1 MKKRELVILG
11 AGPAGLT
18 AAIYARRA
26 DLDALVIEKGLP
38 GGQIRITAEIENWPG
53 LISSTGVGLADS
65 LRRHAEH
72 FKTDFLTAEIKS
84 LRLDGARKIVSTT
97 AGEVEAEAVIVA
109 TGASFRRLGC
119 PGEDKFIGCGVSF
132 CAVCDAEFFVDETV
146 AVVGGGNTAVE
157 EAMYLTRFAEKVYI
171 IHRRN
176 EFRAD
181 PLVRRRAAKN
191 EKLVPVLDSV
201 VEAIEGGDLVERVLV
216 RNVKSGTVTPLE
228 VAGVF
233 MFVGTR
239 PQVEFLDNR
248 LERREGGWLVTDQRL
263 VTSEPGIFAAG
274 DVRDTPLRQVVT
286 AAADGA
292 LAAMS
297 AYHYL
302 DSRR

>member
-1 MKKRELVILG
+1 MKKRELIILG

-18 AAIYARRA
+18 AAIYARRS
-26 DLDALVIEKGLP
+26 DLDTLVIEKGLP

-53 LISSTGVGLADS
+53 LLNSTGVGLADS
-65 LRRHAEH
+65 FRQHAEH
-72 FKTDFLTAEIKS
+72 FKTEFLTAEIKN
-84 LRLDGARKIVSTT
+84 LRLEGDRKIVATS
-97 AGEVEAEAVIVA
+97 AGELEAEAVIVA
-109 TGASFRRLGC
+109 TGAAFQRLGC
-119 PGEDKFIGCGVSF
+119 PGEDRFIGCGVSF

-157 EAMYLTRFAEKVYI
+157 EAMYLTRFAKKVYI
-171 IHRRN
+171 IHRRD

-181 PLVRRRAAKN
+181 PLVRQRAARN

-201 VEAIEGGDLVERVLV
+201 VEAIEGQDLVERVVV
-216 RNVKSGTVTPLE
+216 RNVKSGALTPLT

-233 MFVGTR
+233 MFVGTQ
-239 PQVEFLDNR
+239 PHVDFLDGL
-248 LERREGGWLVTDQRL
+248 LERREGGWLVTDRNL
-263 VTSEPGIFAAG
+263 ATSVPGIFAAG

-302 DSRR
+302 ETLR

>member
-1 MKKRELVILG
+1 MKERELVILG

-18 AAIYARRA
+18 AAVYARRS
-26 DLDALVIEKGLP
+26 DLDVLVIEKGLP

-53 LISSTGVGLADS
+53 LLNSTGVGLADS
-65 LRRHAEH
+65 FRRHAEH
-72 FKTDFLTAEIKS
+72 FNTEFLTAEIKG
-84 LRLDGARKIVSTT
+84 LRLEGGRKVVATS
-97 AGEVEAEAVIVA
+97 AGDIPAEAVIVA

-157 EAMYLTRFAEKVYI
+157 EAIYLTRFAKKVHI

-181 PLVRRRAAKN
+181 PLVRRRAAQN

-216 RNVKSGTVTPLE
+216 RNVKSGEIKPLE

-239 PQVEFLDNR
+239 PQADFLGDF
-248 LERREGGWLVTDQRL
+248 LERSEGGWLVTDRRL
-263 VTSEPGIFAAG
+263 ATSVPGVFAAG

-302 DSRR
+302 ELLK